1 LGIYLDEH
9 LSLDQHVSNL
19 CKKLSKSLYCIKMA
33 KNNLNLPGLRSLYF
47 ALIHSHLSYCPVI
60 LGCLNKSNLKKL
72 EKIQKKAIRIIT
84 KSPYNAHTQPLFFIN
99 KILPLE
105 KIIKQAKLTFMHSV
119 FYGYAPISFEHVWAK
134 NSDRQLSQ
142 NLRNENEFRL
152 PNPRIEFFKRLP
164 TYSLPFEWNN
174 AEELIFYDNKVTFK
188 HALREKLFSE
198 IMD

>member
-1 LGIYLDEH
+1 
-9 LSLDQHVSNL
+9 
-19 CKKLSKSLYCIKMA
+19 
-33 KNNLNLPGLRSLYF
+33 
-47 ALIHSHLSYCPVI
+47 
-60 LGCLNKSNLKKL
+60 
-72 EKIQKKAIRIIT
+72 
-84 KSPYNAHTQPLFFIN
+84 
-99 KILPLE
+99 
-105 KIIKQAKLTFMHSV
+105 MHSV